1 MSNWELGSKPF
12 HDGTRDVTINF
23 INDDAI
29 GAVTGTLFLLG
40 VPFSVTGNWAA
51 SGSVPG
57 RNHSAFA
64 VWGYND
70 GGATEYIAAAGIMIG
85 TGDAPTSIDMNLF
98 RVDTGKGR
106 QFVWDGQ
113 LLPVTQ

>member
-1 MSNWELGSKPF
+1 MSNWEMGSKVF

-23 INDDAI
+23 VNDDSN
-29 GAVTGTLFLLG
+29 GNVSGNLTLQG
-40 VPFSVTGNWAA
+40 VPFAVTGNWAA

-64 VWGYND
+64 VWGYNQS
-70 GGATEYIAAAGIMIG
+70 GPTEYIAAAGIMIG
-85 TGDAPTSIDMNLF
+85 PGDAPTSIDMNLF

-106 QFVWDGQ
+106 QFVWDGL
-113 LLPVTQ
+113 LLPVSQ